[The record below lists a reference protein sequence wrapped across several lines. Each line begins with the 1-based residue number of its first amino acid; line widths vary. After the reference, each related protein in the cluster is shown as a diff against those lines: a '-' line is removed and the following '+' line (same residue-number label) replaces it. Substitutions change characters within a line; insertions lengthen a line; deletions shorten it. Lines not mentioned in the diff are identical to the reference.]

1 MIQMDAFLRK
11 NIQRIVQNV
20 VSTTQLSIYF
30 NE

>member
-1 MIQMDAFLRK
+1 MIQVDAFQRK

-20 VSTTQLSIYF
+20 VSTTQLAIYF

>member
-1 MIQMDAFLRK
+1 MIQVAAFQRK

-20 VSTTQLSIYF
+20 VSTTQLAIYF

>member
-1 MIQMDAFLRK
+1 MIQMDAFQRK

-20 VSTTQLSIYF
+20 VSTTQLAIYF

>member
-1 MIQMDAFLRK
+1 MNQMDAFQRK

-20 VSTTQLSIYF
+20 VSTTQLAIYF

>member
-1 MIQMDAFLRK
+1 MIQMDAFQRK

-20 VSTTQLSIYF
+20 VSTTQLAIYL